1 MAASPADRG
10 KAAEGEVKKVL
21 TRLALQSDTAFTRL
35 PDARSGSFQATLA
48 DFLVV
53 RRGVPFL
60 LEVKEVEHDYRLPH
74 GNFSTDQVS
83 RLRRFELAGAESHVL
98 VLHSKLGKW
107 RTARVDYFLT
117 REGGSWDLRNL
128 PLQDLKD
135 ILK

>member
-1 MAASPADRG
+1 MATSPADRG
-10 KAAEGEVKKVL
+10 KVAEGEVKKVL

-35 PDARSGSFQATLA
+35 PDARAGSFQATLA

-53 RRGVPFL
+53 RKGVPFL

-98 VLHSKLGKW
+98 VLHSNLGKW